1 MEYKELQTKSL
12 KEWHAML
19 AESREKLRQ
28 LRFKDANKQLGNVRS
43 IRKERELISH
53 LLTLINKSKKS

>member
-1 MEYKELQTKSL
+1 MDFKELQTKTL

-28 LRFKDANKQLGNVRS
+28 MRFKDANKQLGNVRA
-43 IRKERELISH
+43 IRKERQLIAH

>member
-1 MEYKELQTKSL
+1 MEFKELQTKTL
-12 KEWHAML
+12 KEWHTML
-19 AESREKLRQ
+19 NDSREKLRQ
-28 LRFKDANKQLGNVRS
+28 LRFKDANKQLGNVRG